1 MIIRKSDREIELIRE
16 CGKIGAKLFEK
27 LENYIKPGVKTK
39 DINRIVED
47 FLRSFGAVPAFKG
60 YREFPA
66 ASCVSIDNEVVH
78 GVPGERVLEEGQI
91 VSIDVGVAKNSYV
104 SDSAVTFPVGKIS
117 DEKMKLLEVTKK
129 SLEAG
134 IQNAKEGNRVHDIS
148 SAVQEV
154 VESAGF
160 SVVRDL
166 AGHGVGINL
175 HEEPDIPNFGVPHT
189 GRRLFKGMVIAI
201 EPMVNMGS
209 YEIKTLNDGWTVLT
223 VDGKPSAHFEHTVA
237 ITDGEPDILT

>member
-1 MIIRKSDREIELIRE
+1 MLNCNKSPCRF
-16 CGKIGAKLFEK
+16 KLYKGSFE
-27 LENYIKPGVKTK
+27 
-39 DINRIVED
+39 
-47 FLRSFGAVPAFKG
+47 
-60 YREFPA
+60 
-66 ASCVSIDNEVVH
+66 
-78 GVPGERVLEEGQI
+78 
-91 VSIDVGVAKNSYV
+91 
-104 SDSAVTFPVGKIS
+104 DSAVTFPVGKIS
-117 DEKMKLLEVTKK
+117 DEKMKLLAVTKK

-134 IQNAKEGNRVHDIS
+134 IQNAKEGNRVRDIS

-166 AGHGVGINL
+166 AGHGVGISL

-189 GRRLFKGMVIAI
+189 GIRLFKGMVIAI

-237 ITDGEPDILT
+237 ITEGEPDILT